1 MMRAVT
7 ILLTVAT
14 GLLLAC
20 GSPEAPAESTIETA
34 PATANETVTRV
45 DAVTG
50 YVDPVCMMD
59 VGADA
64 KHTYAYEGVTYGFCS
79 SGCKAL
85 FGKDPQGYL
94 AQLEE

>member
-1 MMRAVT
+1 MSAPT
-7 ILLTVAT
+7 ILLTVTA

-20 GSPEAPAESTIETA
+20 GSPETPAESTVDTA
-34 PATANETVTRV
+34 PAPADETVAEV

-64 KHTYAYEGVTYGFCS
+64 KHTYAHEGVTYGFCS